1 MILGLIGSG
10 MIGGTVARLAVAAG
24 LDVVV
29 SNSRGPETLADL
41 VAELGGRARAAT
53 PAEAASAGDLVVA
66 TIPLHLYERLPAA
79 ELAGKTVIDT
89 MNYYPQRDSQIAALD
104 SGELTSSEL
113 VQRHLAG
120 SRVVK
125 AFNNITFVSLATLA
139 RPAGAPDRSAL
150 PIAGDDPAANAEVAR
165 LLDTI
170 GYDTVDTGV
179 LADSWRSEPNTP
191 VYVQPY
197 SPGSPPEGLSQEEAM
212 RWFLETPG
220 VPVSAGRVKE
230 LVDSAVRGP
239 AGGAYPTG
247 S

>member
-89 MNYYPQRDSQIAALD
+89 MNYYPQRDSRIAALD
-104 SGELTSSEL
+104 SDELTSSEL

-150 PIAGDDPAANAEVAR
+150 PIAGDDPAANASVAR

-170 GYDTVDTGV
+170 GYDTVDTGALV
-179 LADSWRSEPNTP
+179 DSWRTEPNTP

-197 SPGSPPEGLSQEEAM
+197 SPGLPPEGLGQEEAM

-239 AGGAYPTG
+239 AGGSFPG